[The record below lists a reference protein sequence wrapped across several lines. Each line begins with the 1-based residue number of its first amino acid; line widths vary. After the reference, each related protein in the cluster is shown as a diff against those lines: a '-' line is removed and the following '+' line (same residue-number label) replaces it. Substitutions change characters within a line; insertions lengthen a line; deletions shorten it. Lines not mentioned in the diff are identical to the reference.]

1 VSSPKSSHIQI
12 LSAGAVSPGLTK
24 VVANFRRQSGI
35 DVNVVFAT
43 APEIRRKLGGTER
56 ADIVIAPLE
65 LLDELRNA
73 GKATNAFVT
82 LGRIGIGVI
91 VRRGAPSPKIT
102 TADEFKQSLLNAEAI
117 IYNRASTG
125 VYLEKL
131 FDRLGVSALIESKT
145 TRYDDFAAV
154 RDHISNGPRAE
165 IGFGATTVIM
175 ENRDKGI
182 DYVGPL
188 PKELQNYTTYSV
200 TAIKQSNANDTV
212 NEFLAYIDSP
222 AAKMVFL
229 AAGIE

>member
-1 VSSPKSSHIQI
+1 MASPKSSHIEI

-24 VVANFRRQSGI
+24 VIANFRRESGI
-35 DVNVVFAT
+35 NVNVVFAT
-43 APEIRRKLGGTER
+43 APEIRRKLSGTAN
-56 ADIVIAPLE
+56 ADLVIAPIE
-65 LLDELRNA
+65 LLDELSNV
-73 GKATNAFVT
+73 GKVINTSVI

-91 VRRGAPSPKIT
+91 VRRGAASPKIT
-102 TADEFKQSLLNAEAI
+102 TIDEFKQSLLNAEAI

-131 FDRLGVSALIESKT
+131 FDRLGVTALIESKT
-145 TRYDDFAAV
+145 TRYDDFASV
-154 RDHISNGPRAE
+154 RDHISNGRQGE

-175 ENRDKGI
+175 ENRGKGI

-188 PKELQNYTTYSV
+188 PKELQNYTTYAA
-200 TAIKQSNANDTV
+200 TATKQRDANDTA
-212 NEFLAYIDSP
+212 NDFLSYIDSP